1 MTTAEADK
9 PSQKEEKIQYTIRF
23 APGAVEEIEEMA
35 KEEGITKAELIRR
48 ALNFYQVKQRAT
60 REKGRIFILN
70 EKGEKTWVMV

>member
-1 MTTAEADK
+1 MHTQGLEES
-9 PSQKEEKIQYTIRF
+9 SQKEEKIQYTIRF

-48 ALNFYQVKQRAT
+48 ALNFYQVKQRAI
-60 REKGRIFILN
+60 RERGRIFILN

>member
-1 MTTAEADK
+1 MTTQVLEESD
-9 PSQKEEKIQYTIRF
+9 QKEEKIQYTIRF

-60 REKGRIFILN
+60 RERGRIFILN

>member
-1 MTTAEADK
+1 MPTQTLEESK
-9 PSQKEEKIQYTIRF
+9 QKDERIQYTIRF

-48 ALNFYQVKQRAT
+48 ALNFYQVKQRAI

>member
-1 MTTAEADK
+1 MAKSAYEKSD
-9 PSQKEEKIQYTIRF
+9 QEDEKIQYSIRF

-48 ALNFYQVKQRAT
+48 ALNFYQLRQRVL
-60 REKGRIFILN
+60 REKERIFILN

>member
-1 MTTAEADK
+1 MTTAKVDK
-9 PSQKEEKIQYTIRF
+9 PSQEEEKIQYTIRF

-48 ALNFYQVKQRAT
+48 ALNFYQVKQRAV

-70 EKGEKTWVMV
+70 EKGERTWVMV